1 MVGSYDHR
9 ASSRSIIIENLQPM
23 IRPYILT
30 TLLLAAILTMSCSR
44 SYRYPQQL
52 IKADSMTT
60 DAPDSAITML
70 ERLSPEMDKAEE
82 HVRMYYRL
90 LKIKAEDR
98 AYRPITGD
106 TAITTILEYY
116 ENGGDK
122 NMLPEAYY
130 YAGRV
135 FAEQGNMIQAINYF
149 QRSLTSNP
157 TNTPRTKSRTYSQM
171 GYIFSYQ
178 CLYDNAMEMF
188 RNALECNTERKDT
201 TGIIFDLR
209 DIADTYK
216 EKGIADSSLIYYTQ
230 ALDLAQKHHNTIMI
244 ADVCGQIAGFY
255 NKNKNYAKAHSYIRT
270 ALDYDD
276 PADRSGVFS
285 IAAKIYKNMGETDS
299 AVYYYK
305 KLVDQGSIYAKQV
318 AHQELAEY
326 YAKQKDAQ
334 RAIFHFSSSKTLLDS
349 IQEMNASEPIAKMNA
364 LYNYERVEKE
374 KLRIKAENNRRESF
388 LVILISTCLIIIISL
403 SYIIVNNRQRKR
415 ILKYKI
421 EKYRLM
427 IAQQH
432 ESPDMQDTSS
442 PDITESDI
450 YRHIRRMLNSPD
462 KNKRMTDEDWD
473 MFKTAVNCS
482 HPGFDEKLSD
492 LCKMSLSDYRIC
504 LLLKAGI
511 QLKDIANLACL
522 SPSGVTSVRS
532 KLYQR
537 AFGEKKS
544 AEEWDKII
552 LSL

>member
-1 MVGSYDHR
+1 
-9 ASSRSIIIENLQPM
+9 M

-30 TLLLAAILTMSCSR
+30 TLLLAAILAMSCSR
-44 SYRYPQQL
+44 SYRYPRQL
-52 IKADSMTT
+52 IEADRMTT

-90 LKIKAEDR
+90 LEIKAEDR

-130 YAGRV
+130 YAGRIYKKH
-135 FAEQGNMIQAINYF
+135 NNYPQALACF
-149 QRSLTSNP
+149 QKAVSTKK
-157 TNTPRTKSRTYSQM
+157 TDEDTKTKSKAYSQI
-171 GYIFSYQ
+171 GYIYSYQ
-178 CLYDNAMEMF
+178 CLYDNAMNMH
-188 RNALECNTERKDT
+188 RKSLKYSQRAKDT
-201 TGIIFDLR
+201 VSIIYNLR
-209 DIADTYK
+209 DIADAYK
-216 EKGIADSSLIYYTQ
+216 DMHINDSALYYDKR
-230 ALDLAQKHHNTIMI
+230 ALCLSRKLHNREMEATVCAQLAWLYLKRNENDT
-244 ADVCGQIAGFY
+244 AY
-255 NKNKNYAKAHSYIRT
+255 KYLKT
-270 ALDYDD
+270 ALEYDD
-276 PADRSGVFS
+276 PYDRSAVSS
-285 IAAKIYKNMGETDS
+285 IAAEFYTNTGELDS
-299 AVYYYK
+299 AILCYK
-305 KLVDQGSIYAKQV
+305 YLTQNGTIYAKQM
-318 AHQELAEY
+318 AHMKLSEY
-326 YAKQKDAQ
+326 YAEHKNSQT
-334 RAIFHFSSSKTLLDS
+334 AIQHFRDSKTLLDS
-349 IQEMNASEPIAKMNA
+349 IQDMNASEAIAKMNA
-364 LYNYERVEKE
+364 LYNYDRVEKE
-374 KLRIKAENNRRESF
+374 NLRIKAENSRRESF

-403 SYIIVNNRQRKR
+403 SYIIINNRQRKR

-427 IAQQH
+427 IARQH
-432 ESPDMQDTSS
+432 ETSDMQKTSS

-462 KNKRMTDEDWD
+462 KNKRMTDEDWN
-473 MFKTAVNCS
+473 MLKTAVNCCY
-482 HPGFDEKLSD
+482 PGFDEKLSD

-511 QLKDIANLACL
+511 QLKDIAHLACL

>member
-1 MVGSYDHR
+1 MGKLYRLS
-9 ASSRSIIIENLQPM
+9 
-23 IRPYILT
+23 
-30 TLLLAAILTMSCSR
+30 TLLLAAILAMACSR

-52 IKADSMTT
+52 TKADSMTI
-60 DAPDSAITML
+60 DAPDSAIAML
-70 ERLSPEMDKAEE
+70 VRLSPEMDKEEE

-106 TAITTILEYY
+106 TAINSIVEYY

-149 QRSLTSNP
+149 QKSLTSNP
-157 TNTPRTKSRTYSQM
+157 TNTSRTKSRTYSQM

-178 CLYDNAMEMF
+178 CLYDNAMGMF
-188 RNALECNTERKDT
+188 RNALVCNTERKDT

-216 EKGIADSSLIYYTQ
+216 EKGTADSSLIYYTQ
-230 ALDLAQKHHNTIMI
+230 ALDLAQKHHDTVMI

-255 NKNKNYAKAHSYIRT
+255 NKNRNYTKAHSYIRT

-285 IAAKIYKNMGETDS
+285 IAAKIYKNIGKSDS
-299 AVYYYK
+299 AVYYNK
-305 KLVDQGSIYAKQV
+305 RLIEIGTIYAKQV

-326 YAKQKDAQ
+326 YAKQKETQ
-334 RAIFHFSSSKTLLDS
+334 TAISHFSSSKALLDS
-349 IQEMNASEPIAKMNA
+349 IQEMNASEAIAKMNA
-364 LYNYERVEKE
+364 LYNYERIEKE
-374 KLRIKAENNRRESF
+374 NLRIKAEKSRKESL
-388 LVILISTCLIIIISL
+388 LVIIISTCIVIIISL
-403 SYIIVNNRQRKR
+403 SYIIINNRQRKR

-421 EKYRLM
+421 EKYRAM
-427 IAQQH
+427 MSRQH
-432 ESPDMQDTSS
+432 ESPVMQDIKS

-462 KNKRMTDEDWD
+462 KNKRMTDEEWNRL
-473 MFKTAVNCS
+473 KVSVNIS
-482 HPGFDEKLSD
+482 YPGFDEKLSD
-492 LCKMSLSDYRIC
+492 LCKMSMPDYRIC
-504 LLLKAGI
+504 LLLKTGI
-511 QLKDIANLACL
+511 QLKDISKLACL

>member
-1 MVGSYDHR
+1 M
-9 ASSRSIIIENLQPM
+9 A
-23 IRPYILT
+23 
-30 TLLLAAILTMSCSR
+30 R
-44 SYRYPQQL
+44 SYRLIIPILCAMLAVACSRTYRYPRQL
-52 IKADSMTT
+52 IAADSMTIGH
-60 DAPDSAITML
+60 PDSAIAML
-70 ERLSPEMDKAEE
+70 ERLSSEMDKEEE
-82 HVRMYYRL
+82 HVRMYHRL
-90 LKIKAEDR
+90 LTIKAADR

-106 TAITTILEYY
+106 TAITAIVEYY
-116 ENGGDK
+116 ENGGDSHL
-122 NMLPEAYY
+122 LPEAYY

-135 FAEQGNMIQAINYF
+135 FAEIGDMPQSINYF
-149 QRSLTSNP
+149 QKSLTSNP
-157 TNTPRTKSRTYSQM
+157 ANTSRTKSRTYSQM

-178 CLYDNAMEMF
+178 CQYDNAMSMF
-188 RNALECNTERKDT
+188 RNALKCNTERGDT
-201 TGIIFDLR
+201 TGMIYDLR

-216 EKGIADSSLIYYTQ
+216 GKGIMDSSLIYYTK
-230 ALDLAQKHHNTIMI
+230 AFGLAQEHHDTAMI

-255 NKNKNYAKAHSYIRT
+255 NKNKDYAKAHSYIRT

-276 PADRSGVFS
+276 PTDRSGVYS
-285 IAAKIYKNMGETDS
+285 IAAKIYKNIGKTDS

-305 KLVDQGSIYAKQV
+305 KLVDLGSIYAKQV

-326 YAKQKDAQ
+326 YAKQKETQ
-334 RAIFHFSSSKTLLDS
+334 TAISHFSSSKALLDS
-349 IQEMNASEPIAKMNA
+349 IQEMNASEAIAKMNT
-364 LYNYERVEKE
+364 LYNYDRVEKE
-374 KLRIKAENNRRESF
+374 NLRIKAENSRRESF
-388 LVILISTCLIIIISL
+388 LVIIISTCIVIIISL
-403 SYIIVNNRQRKR
+403 SYIIINNRQRKR

-427 IAQQH
+427 IARQH
-432 ESPDMQDTSS
+432 ETSDMQKTSS

-473 MFKTAVNCS
+473 MLKTAVNCS
-482 HPGFDEKLSD
+482 YPGFDEKLSD
-492 LCKMSLSDYRIC
+492 LCKMSLSDNRIC
-504 LLLKAGI
+504 LLLRAGI

>member
-1 MVGSYDHR
+1 
-9 ASSRSIIIENLQPM
+9 M
-23 IRPYILT
+23 IRPYRLT
-30 TLLLAAILTMSCSR
+30 TLLLAAILAMACSR
-44 SYRYPQQL
+44 NYRYPQQL

-82 HVRMYYRL
+82 HVRMYYHL

-149 QRSLTSNP
+149 QKSLTSNP

-216 EKGIADSSLIYYTQ
+216 EKGTADSSLIYYTQ
-230 ALDLAQKHHNTIMI
+230 ALDLAKKHHDTIMI

-270 ALDYDD
+270 ALDYYD

-285 IAAKIYKNMGETDS
+285 IAAKTYKNMGEADS

-349 IQEMNASEPIAKMNA
+349 IQEMNASEAIAKMNA

-427 IAQQH
+427 IARQH
-432 ESPDMQDTSS
+432 ESPDMQDTSC

-450 YRHIRRMLNSPD
+450 YRRIRRMLNSPD

-473 MFKTAVNCS
+473 MLKTAVNCS

-511 QLKDIANLACL
+511 QLKDIAHLACL
-522 SPSGVTSVRS
+522 SASGVTSVRS

>member
-1 MVGSYDHR
+1 
-9 ASSRSIIIENLQPM
+9 M
-23 IRPYILT
+23 IRPYRLT
-30 TLLLAAILTMSCSR
+30 TLLLAAILTVACSR
-44 SYRYPQQL
+44 SYRYPRQL
-52 IKADSMTT
+52 IEADSMTT
-60 DAPDSAITML
+60 DAPDSAIVML
-70 ERLSPEMDKAEE
+70 ERLSPEMDKEEE

-90 LKIKAEDR
+90 LKIKANDR

-130 YAGRV
+130 YAGRIYRKH
-135 FAEQGNMIQAINYF
+135 NNYPQALACF
-149 QRSLTSNP
+149 QKAVSAMKTDE
-157 TNTPRTKSRTYSQM
+157 NTRIKSKAYSQL

-178 CLYDNAMEMF
+178 CLYDNAMNMH
-188 RNALECNTERKDT
+188 RKSLKYSQRAKDT
-201 TGIIFDLR
+201 VSIIFNLR
-209 DIADTYK
+209 DIADSYMDLHINDSALCYYK
-216 EKGIADSSLIYYTQ
+216 Q
-230 ALDLAQKHHNTIMI
+230 ALFLSRKHHNREMVATVS
-244 ADVCGQIAGFY
+244 AQLAWFY
-255 NKNKNYAKAHSYIRT
+255 LKRNENITAYKYIRT

-276 PADRSGVFS
+276 PADRSGVLS

-305 KLVDQGSIYAKQV
+305 RLVDMGSIYAKQV
-318 AHQELAEY
+318 AHQELSEY
-326 YAKQKDAQ
+326 YAEHNNSQA
-334 RAIFHFSSSKTLLDS
+334 AIQHFRESKTLLDS
-349 IQEMNASEPIAKMNA
+349 IQEMNASEAIAKMNA

-374 KLRIKAENNRRESF
+374 NLRIKAENSRRETF
-388 LVILISTCLIIIISL
+388 LVIIISTCIIIIISL
-403 SYIIVNNRQRKR
+403 SYIIVSNRQRKR

-427 IAQQH
+427 IARQH
-432 ESPDMQDTSS
+432 ETSDKPETSS
-442 PDITESDI
+442 PDITDSDI

-462 KNKRMTDEDWD
+462 KSKHMSDEEWD
-473 MFKTAVNCS
+473 MLKTAVNCS
-482 HPGFDEKLSD
+482 YPGFDEKLSD
-492 LCKMSLSDYRIC
+492 LCKMSLPDYRIC

>member
-1 MVGSYDHR
+1 
-9 ASSRSIIIENLQPM
+9 M
-23 IRPYILT
+23 IRTNRLT
-30 TLLLAAILTMSCSR
+30 TIVIAAILTMACSR
-44 SYRYPQQL
+44 SYRYPHQL
-52 IKADSMTT
+52 IEADSMTI
-60 DAPDSAITML
+60 DAPDSAIAML
-70 ERLSPEMDKAEE
+70 ERLAPEMEKEDE

-106 TAITTILEYY
+106 TAITKIVEYY

-122 NMLPEAYY
+122 NILPEAYY

-135 FAEQGNMIQAINYF
+135 FAEIGNMPQAISNF
-149 QRSLTSNP
+149 QKSLTHNLSN
-157 TNTPRTKSRTYSQM
+157 TSRTKSRTYSQM

-188 RNALECNTERKDT
+188 RNALKYNTEINDT

-216 EKGIADSSLIYYTQ
+216 EKGSTDSSLIYYTQ
-230 ALDLAQKHHNTIMI
+230 ALGLAQRHHDTVMI
-244 ADVCGQIAGFY
+244 ADICGQIAGFY
-255 NKNKNYAKAHSYIRT
+255 NKNKNYAKAHSYIQT

-276 PADRSGVFS
+276 PTDRSGVFS
-285 IAAKIYKNMGETDS
+285 IAAKIYTNMGEADS

-305 KLVDQGSIYAKQV
+305 KLVNLGSIYAKQV

-326 YAKQKDAQ
+326 YAKQKDVQ
-334 RAIFHFSSSKTLLDS
+334 RAISHFSSSKTLLDS
-349 IQEMNASEPIAKMNA
+349 IQEMNASEAIAKMNA
-364 LYNYERVEKE
+364 LYNYERIEKE
-374 KLRIKAENNRRESF
+374 NLRIKAENSKRESF
-388 LVILISTCLIIIISL
+388 LAILISTCLVVIIFL
-403 SYIIVNNRQRKR
+403 SYIIINNRQRKR

-427 IAQQH
+427 IARQH
-432 ESPDMQDTSS
+432 ESPDMQETSS
-442 PDITESDI
+442 PDMTQSDI

-462 KNKRMTDEDWD
+462 KNKRMTDEEWN
-473 MFKTAVNCS
+473 MLKAAVNIS
-482 HPGFDEKLSD
+482 YPGFDEKLSD
-492 LCKMSLSDYRIC
+492 LCKMSLPDYRIC
-504 LLLKAGI
+504 LLLKTGI
-511 QLKDIANLACL
+511 QLKDIAKLASL